1 MTQDARQVVVQAQ
14 QEARGLAHDYVSSEH
29 LLLGLLTV
37 RDSVAGR
44 ALASMGL
51 SLVLVRERVVQK
63 VGSGERDSPEAIP
76 FTPRAKRILALAGED
91 ALTQGDDDIGTDHI
105 LLAVLREHEAV
116 AAGIL
121 RDLEVDPEHLR
132 RIVRATLPGPSSW
145 PSTEAQIASPRAEKA
160 ATGTGG
166 PRVTIREMQSE
177 TFPNARE
184 LAQAFGS
191 AVCEP
196 TWWPA
201 DTEHISYR
209 LVRGSGP
216 AHYEIGGTRHG
227 AIPICVVGHAEADLN
242 GRSPRDWLSGEWS
255 APPELADLRGAI
267 GAVGTPR
274 RLQAVIYSCGLQ
286 IQLIGYDTEQEI
298 IRAVDSL
305 RQTGTT
311 TTPP

>member
-1 MTQDARQVVVQAQ
+1 MASATVPRRSRLRHARSGFSRWR
-14 QEARGLAHDYVSSEH
+14 ARTHSRRGTTTSGLTTSCS
-29 LLLGLLTV
+29 
-37 RDSVAGR
+37 
-44 ALASMGL
+44 
-51 SLVLVRERVVQK
+51 
-63 VGSGERDSPEAIP
+63 
-76 FTPRAKRILALAGED
+76 
-91 ALTQGDDDIGTDHI
+91 
-105 LLAVLREHEAV
+105 AVLREHEAV

-121 RDLEVDPEHLR
+121 RDLEVDPEHLH

-191 AVCEP
+191 TVCEP

-227 AIPICVVGHAEADLN
+227 AIPICVVGHAGKADLN

-286 IQLIGYDTEQEI
+286 IQLIGY
-298 IRAVDSL
+298 IRHRAGDHPRS
-305 RQTGTT
+305 RQPPPDRNHDHTT
-311 TTPP
+311 HDTTPTRSRYTASAAGPKDVR